1 MFQIPGFLWS
11 PFWVLLFKTKPFCP
25 QIIYVLTSQHLLSP
39 LSSWAWTGQCGMM
52 YQLSRAYCRKRAP
65 HEWGFLFQARDSGFQ
80 AQYTA
85 STTEMTL
92 ISLSPMTCEIVTL
105 YGYNLSQQNAKSI
118 SFETRPCSQCVRL
131 RTVCLPILSTLITQP
146 ETTSTY

>member
-39 LSSWAWTGQCGMM
+39 LSSWAWTGQCGMI

-65 HEWGFLFQARDSGFQ
+65 NEVFYFKQGTSGFQ
-80 AQYTA
+80 AQYTT

-92 ISLSPMTCEIVTL
+92 ISLSPMSWEIVTL
-105 YGYNLSQQNAKSI
+105 YGYNLSQQNAESI
-118 SFETRPCSQCVRL
+118 SFETRPWSQCVRL